1 MVAGIFS
8 TDSLRTFLH
17 RFRYTPFHPQWFAY
31 RYERQR
37 YEEAGRLAG
46 GRVLDIGCGRQPL
59 RAYLHSA
66 CTYFG
71 LDYPQTGEALY
82 EARPNVF
89 GDAHGLPFID
99 GAFDTVVLLEV
110 LEHPSEPETAIREA
124 RRVLARGGVLII
136 STPFLY
142 PIHDAPGD
150 FRRWTRHGIERLV
163 QSSGFVVQQS
173 RAQGSPVEC
182 GILLLNLSLAWQ
194 TLHTNALARLPL
206 MLLSV
211 IAIPLLNLLGA
222 FVSVLCKKPDESP
235 FAIGYL
241 LLVKDPLL

>member
-1 MVAGIFS
+1 MKNANR
-8 TDSLRTFLH
+8 LRSMLH
-17 RFRYTPFHPQWFAY
+17 RVRYTPLHPQWFAY

-71 LDYPQTGEALY
+71 LDYPKTGEALY
-82 EARPNVF
+82 DAKPDVS
-89 GDAHGLPFID
+89 GDAHVLPFID

-110 LEHPSEPETAIREA
+110 LEHLTEPKAAMLEA
-124 RRVLARGGVLII
+124 RRVLAKGGRLII

-150 FRRWTRHGIERLV
+150 FQRWSRHGIERLV
-163 QSSGFVVQQS
+163 QSSGFVIQQS

-222 FVSVLCKKPDESP
+222 FVSVLCKKQDESP

-241 LLVKDPLL
+241 LLAKKPRS